1 MILYEYPLNERTRTY
16 LRLEH
21 LLKRLGVLVP
31 REHPL
36 DHHHALQTLFEI
48 LEVGARADL
57 KTEILKDLDRHRQ
70 QFESLRG
77 NPKISEAALERL
89 LGQIDRCYG
98 VLRDDEG
105 RPGHALGAVEWLQS
119 VRNRIA
125 IPGGTCAFD
134 LPAYHDWQ
142 HRPAQQ
148 RQEDLARWAQE
159 VACLAE
165 PVHLLLQLLRES
177 AVAQKVYATQGQFQ
191 QNLPQ
196 SRTFQL
202 LRVWID
208 PTLQLIPE
216 ISGNRLLVSVR
227 LLRRNGEGRLE
238 HAADADAEFE
248 IHLCA

>member
-21 LLKRLGVLVP
+21 LLQRLGVLVP

-57 KTEILKDLDRHRQ
+57 KSEILKDLDRQKQ
-70 QFESLRG
+70 QFETYRG
-77 NPKISEAALERL
+77 NPAISEVALSRVL
-89 LGQIDRCYG
+89 DQIDRCHAA
-98 VLRDDEG
+98 LREDEG
-105 RPGHALGAVEWLQS
+105 RPGHALSNVEWLQS
-119 VRNRIA
+119 VRNRIG

-142 HRPAQQ
+142 HRSPAE
-148 RQEDLARWAQE
+148 RQADLARWAQT

-165 PVHLLLQLLRES
+165 PVHLLLQLLRQS
-177 AVAQKVYATQGQFQ
+177 AVAQKVMATQGQFQ

-208 PTLQLIPE
+208 PSLRLIPE

-227 LLRRNGEGRLE
+227 LLRRQGEGRLE
-238 HAADADAEFE
+238 HAADAEAEFE

>member
-21 LLKRLGVLVP
+21 LLQRLGVLVP

-48 LEVGARADL
+48 LEVGARTDL
-57 KTEILKDLDRHRQ
+57 KSEILKDLDRHKQ
-70 QFESLRG
+70 QFEAYRG
-77 NPKISEAALERL
+77 NPVISEVALDRVI
-89 LGQIDRCYG
+89 GQIDRCYAA
-98 VLRDDEG
+98 LRDEEG
-105 RPGHALGAVEWLQS
+105 RPGHALGSVEWLQS

-142 HRPAQQ
+142 HREPAE
-148 RQEDLARWAQE
+148 RQADLARWAQE

-177 AVAQKVYATQGQFQ
+177 AVAQKVMATHGQFQ

-208 PTLQLIPE
+208 PSLRLIPE

-227 LLRRNGEGRLE
+227 LLRRQGEGRLE
-238 HAADADAEFE
+238 HAADAEAEFE

>member
-21 LLKRLGVLVP
+21 LLHRLGELVP

-70 QFESLRG
+70 QFEGWRG
-77 NPKISEAALERL
+77 NPAISEAALDRVL
-89 LGQIDRCYG
+89 NQIDRCYG
-98 VLRDDEG
+98 ALRDDAG
-105 RPGHALGAVEWLQS
+105 RLGHALGDVEWLQT
-119 VRNRIA
+119 VRNRIT

-142 HRPAQQ
+142 HRPAAE
-148 RQEDLARWAQE
+148 RQADLARWAQA

-165 PVHLLLQLLRES
+165 PVQLLLRLMRES
-177 AVAQKVYATQGQFQ
+177 GLAQKVYATQGQFQ

-208 PTLQLIPE
+208 PALQLIPE

-227 LLRRNGEGRLE
+227 LLRRNDGGKLE
-238 HAADADAEFE
+238 HAADVDAEFE

>member
-21 LLKRLGVLVP
+21 LLHRLGVLVP

-70 QFESLRG
+70 QLEALRG
-77 NPKISEAALERL
+77 HPTIAEAALERVL
-89 LGQIDRCYG
+89 TQIEQCHAA
-98 VLRDDEG
+98 LRDDEG
-105 RPGHALGAVEWLQS
+105 RLGHALGGVEWLATL
-119 VRNRIA
+119 RNRIG

-134 LPAYHDWQ
+134 LPAYHEWQ
-142 HRPAQQ
+142 HRPAAE
-148 RQEDLARWAQE
+148 RQADLLQWAQS
-159 VACLAE
+159 VACLGQ
-165 PVHLLLQLLRES
+165 PVQLLLQLLRES
-177 AVAQKVYATQGQFQ
+177 AVAQKVFAARGQFQ

-202 LRVWID
+202 LRVWLD
-208 PTLQLIPE
+208 PGLRLVPE

-227 LLRRNGEGRLE
+227 LLRRNIEGKLE
-238 HAADADAEFE
+238 PATDIDAEFE

>member
-21 LLKRLGVLVP
+21 LLQRLGQLVP

-57 KTEILKDLDRHRQ
+57 KSEILKDLERHKHV
-70 QFESLRG
+70 FEGYRG
-77 NPKISEAALERL
+77 NPAISEAALEQLIAR
-89 LGQIDRCYG
+89 IDRCYA

-105 RPGHALGAVEWLQS
+105 RPGHALAGVEWLQT
-119 VRNRIA
+119 VRNRMA
-125 IPGGTCAFD
+125 IPGGTCGFD
-134 LPAYHDWQ
+134 VPAYHDWQ
-142 HRPAQQ
+142 HRPPAE
-148 RQEDLARWAQE
+148 RQADLARWAQE

-177 AVAQKVYATQGQFQ
+177 AIAQKVYATQGQFQ

-202 LRVWID
+202 LRVWLD
-208 PTLQLIPE
+208 PALQLIPE
-216 ISGNRLLVSVR
+216 ISGNRLLVAVR
-227 LLRRNGEGRLE
+227 LLRRNGDGRLE
-238 HAADADAEFE
+238 HAADAEAEFE
-248 IHLCA
+248 IHLCH

>member
-57 KTEILKDLDRHRQ
+57 KSEILKDLERHKQ
-70 QFESLRG
+70 QFEGWRG
-77 NPKISEAALERL
+77 NPAISEAALDHVI
-89 LGQIDRCYG
+89 GQIDRCYG
-98 VLRDDEG
+98 ALRDDEG
-105 RPGHALGAVEWLQS
+105 RPGHALGGVEWLQS
-119 VRNRIA
+119 VRNRIV

-142 HRPAQQ
+142 HRPAAE
-148 RQEDLARWAQE
+148 RQADLARWAQE

-165 PVHLLLQLLRES
+165 PVQLLLQLLRES

-202 LRVWID
+202 LRVWIE
-208 PTLQLIPE
+208 PSLQLIPE

-227 LLRRNGEGRLE
+227 LLRRSEGGRLE
-238 HAADADAEFE
+238 HAADAEAELE
-248 IHLCA
+248 LHLCA